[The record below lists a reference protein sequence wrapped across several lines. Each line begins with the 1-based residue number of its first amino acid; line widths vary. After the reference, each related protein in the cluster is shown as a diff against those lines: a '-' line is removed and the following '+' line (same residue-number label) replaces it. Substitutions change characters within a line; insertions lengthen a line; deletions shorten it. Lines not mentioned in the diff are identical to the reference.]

1 MMKTEYSASYTSVL
15 NVMRQRLAEPP
26 PGHVQV
32 LTGPRQVGKTTLLL
46 ELAKHWG
53 KRALYIAAD
62 TPEASLPGWWEQQWQ
77 RAEQLAQDRGAVL
90 LIDEIQY
97 LAHWSRLLKAGID
110 RLRRER
116 IALHVVVSGSSS
128 LHIGKGARET
138 MAGRFERLQ
147 LLHWSAAEL
156 AERFGVSA
164 AKAVE
169 QAVQYGSYPGA
180 VSLLSNVNR
189 WRDYV
194 RHSIMEPAV
203 GRDLMML
210 ETIRRPALLRQVFAL
225 CTGHPSEI
233 ISLQKLCGQLT
244 DKGSLET
251 VAHYLHVLEEAYLV
265 AAIPKYSEKA
275 LRQRSAP
282 PKLVVL
288 SNAFLA
294 STSNRP
300 PPQSDTEPERWGRW
314 VENACLAHAW
324 NAGQQVCYWRA
335 EPYEVDMVLNGA
347 WGRWAIEVKSGPY
360 GLNDLTGLL
369 EFCRRHR
376 QFSPVVL
383 FNSGD
388 EPVARDTGIRA
399 LSWRSY
405 LLSGLSELKK

>member
-1 MMKTEYSASYTSVL
+1 MMKTEYTASYTSVL
-15 NVMRQRLAEPP
+15 NVMRQRLTEPA

-53 KRALYIAAD
+53 KRALYAAAD

-77 RAEQLAQDRGAVL
+77 RAEQLAQSRGAVL

-110 RLRRER
+110 RVRRER

-138 MAGRFERLQ
+138 MAGRYERLQ
-147 LLHWSAAEL
+147 LLHWSAAEI
-156 AERFGVSA
+156 AERFGVTAS
-164 AKAVE
+164 KAVE
-169 QAVQYGSYPGA
+169 QTVQYGSYPGA
-180 VSLLSNVNR
+180 VSLLSDLTR
-189 WRDYV
+189 WREYV
-194 RHSIMEPAV
+194 RQSIMEPAV

-210 ETIRRPALLRQVFAL
+210 ETIRKPALLRQVFAL
-225 CTGHPSEI
+225 CTGHPAEI

-265 AAIPKYSEKA
+265 AAVPKYSEKA
-275 LRQRSAP
+275 LRQRAAP
-282 PKLVVL
+282 PKLIVL
-288 SNAFLA
+288 NNAFLGA
-294 STSNRP
+294 TSNRL
-300 PPQSDTEPERWGRW
+300 PPQPDAEPERWGRW

-335 EPYEVDMVLNGA
+335 EPYEVDMVLDGS

-360 GLNDLTGLL
+360 ALNDLDGLL
-369 EFCRRHR
+369 EFCRRNR
-376 QFSPVVL
+376 QFSPAVL
-383 FNSGD
+383 CAPGD
-388 EPVARDTGIRA
+388 ESVARGAGMRA
-399 LSWRSY
+399 LSWRAY
-405 LLSGLSELKK
+405 LLSGLTGLA

>member
-1 MMKTEYSASYTSVL
+1 MKIDCSASYTSVL
-15 NVMRQRLAEPP
+15 NVMRQRLAEPA

-53 KRALYIAAD
+53 KQALYIASD
-62 TPEASLPGWWEQQWQ
+62 TPEASLSGWWEQQWQ
-77 RAEQLAQDRGAVL
+77 RAEQLAHDRGAVL

-97 LAHWSRLLKAGID
+97 LANWSRLLKAGID
-110 RLRRER
+110 RVHRES

-147 LLHWSAAEL
+147 LLHWSAAEI
-156 AERFGVSA
+156 ADRFGVSE

-169 QAVQYGSYPGA
+169 QTVQYGSYPGA
-180 VSLLSNVNR
+180 VSLLGDLPR
-189 WRDYV
+189 WRGYI
-194 RHSIMEPAV
+194 RQSIMEPAV

-210 ETIRRPALLRQVFAL
+210 ETIRKPALLRQVFAL

-251 VAHYLHVLEEAYLV
+251 VAHYLHVIEEAYLI
-265 AAIPKYSEKA
+265 AAVPKYSEKV
-275 LRQRSAP
+275 LRQRAAP
-282 PKLVVL
+282 PKLVAL

-294 STSNRP
+294 AASIRP

-335 EPYEVDMVLNGA
+335 EPYEVDMVLDGS

-360 GLNDLTGLL
+360 GLNDLAGLL

-376 QFSPVVL
+376 QFAPVVL
-383 FNSGD
+383 CNTGD
-388 EPVARDTGIRA
+388 ESTARGTGIRA

-405 LLSGLSELKK
+405 LLSGLSELKE